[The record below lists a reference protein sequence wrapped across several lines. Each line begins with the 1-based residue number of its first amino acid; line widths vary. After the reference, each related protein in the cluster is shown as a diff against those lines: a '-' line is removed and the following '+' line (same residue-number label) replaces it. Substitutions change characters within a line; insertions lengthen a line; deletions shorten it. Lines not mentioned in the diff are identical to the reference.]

1 MIVITNKN
9 KMAEQLCKDK
19 FAAMED
25 AGLMDKY
32 SVIEHE
38 TKLEWSF
45 DNPWDLFTATEY
57 MANKFE
63 YVQKA

>member
-32 SVIEHE
+32 SVVEHE
-38 TKLEWSF
+38 TKLEWLF
-45 DNPWDLFTATEY
+45 DNPGDAFAATEY

-63 YVQKA
+63 FVMKT